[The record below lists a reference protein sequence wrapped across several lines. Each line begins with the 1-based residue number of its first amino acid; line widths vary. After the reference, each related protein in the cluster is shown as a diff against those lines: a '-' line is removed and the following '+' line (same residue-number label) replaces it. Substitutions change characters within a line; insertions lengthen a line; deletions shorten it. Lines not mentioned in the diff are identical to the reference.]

1 MTTKWALV
9 VVQVVWT
16 EQQQQYSLDYC
27 CYCSKAIAAA
37 VDKSFVDL
45 NDVVIEVKATVD
57 VDAAAAALR

>member
-1 MTTKWALV
+1 MTMKWALV

-16 EQQQQYSLDYC
+16 EQQQQQYSLDYC
-27 CYCSKAIAAA
+27 CYCSKVIA

-57 VDAAAAALR
+57 VDAAAAVLR